1 MRNPSPDLSSEI
13 ERVWIS
19 RAETEIFSPQ
29 AFPFEFISEKRS
41 CIDPD
46 KEQRL
51 QLLCNEWS
59 TQLRALR
66 VSEMLRNPKPLATAI
81 PKRIVRKIEVEIPLE
96 KIAALFSVLVL
107 NEYLEEGS
115 EQLVEQHFSNLG
127 PAVCPAEAKRLNWLK
142 AKSGLQTLSRLMGW
156 RTKEVSTHFNHR
168 GASLALTSSGT
179 DIVQQANMLKL
190 LEKVAIE
197 PIKSP

>member
-115 EQLVEQHFSNLG
+115 EQLGKN
-127 PAVCPAEAKRLNWLK
+127 C
-142 AKSGLQTLSRLMGW
+142 
-156 RTKEVSTHFNHR
+156 
-168 GASLALTSSGT
+168 
-179 DIVQQANMLKL
+179 
-190 LEKVAIE
+190 
-197 PIKSP
+197 